1 MIKIAFCD
9 DDLSA
14 LNEIKALLEQ
24 YRRERN
30 QDIIYKAFHSPL
42 ELLEEVESGISP
54 DILLLDV
61 MMPGEDGISTTREI
75 RRYDSTVKV
84 IFLTSSPEF
93 AVDSYTVGAYSYLMK
108 PICAQNL
115 FRVLDAAVEDCW
127 SEQQDGIVVRCK
139 TGITRIPL
147 DRLEYCEVI
156 GRELRFYLADGRI
169 LESKGSMEKLWTELE
184 KYGGFVKPHR
194 SFLVN
199 MRYIQSISNKSIT
212 MENQNEIPIPHG
224 KCTKIREQYLAY
236 AFDKKQVLV
245 I

>member
-14 LNEIKALLEQ
+14 LDEIKTLLEQ
-24 YRRERN
+24 YREKCS
-30 QDIIYKAFHSPL
+30 QSIIYKAFRSPL
-42 ELLEEVESGISP
+42 ELLEEVESGLSP

-75 RRYDSTVKV
+75 RQYNSTVKV
-84 IFLTSSPEF
+84 IFLTSSSEF
-93 AVDSYTVGAYSYLMK
+93 AVDSYTVGAYAYQMK
-108 PICAQNL
+108 PICAQDL
-115 FRVLDAAVEDCW
+115 FRVLDSAIGDCQN
-127 SEQQDGIVVRCK
+127 EQQDGIVVRCS

-147 DRLEYCEVI
+147 DKLAYCEVI
-156 GRELRFYLADGRI
+156 GRELRFYLMDGRV
-169 LESKGSMEKLWTELE
+169 LESKGSMEKLWARLE
-184 KYGGFVKPHR
+184 KHGGFVRPHR
-194 SFLVN
+194 SFLVH
-199 MRYIQSISNKSIT
+199 MRYIQSISSKSIT

-236 AFDKKQVLV
+236 AFDKKQVLM